1 MMLDVTSACAY
12 ALCRGDVA
20 VEREAFLRGQALCAW
35 SLLAGLTAFAPL
47 WLLLHA

>member
-1 MMLDVTSACAY
+1 MMLDVTGACAY

-20 VEREAFLRGQALCAW
+20 VERAAFLRGQMLCAW
-35 SLLAGLTAFAPL
+35 SLLAALAACAPL